1 MQPFKAFLF
10 TFLLGAWEYSKKGTL
25 HYNEPNNDAQK
36 QYNIRAGRRLY
47 EYGQLHKDTEGSI
60 TSLTSTDSIF
70 SGINDENAGSVQ
82 GAFGNDFE
90 RSVGTTHMDDL
101 KSATTSTISSSNLDA
116 NRERKSHSDSET
128 MPNNPSITE
137 EPVLVDIR
145 DNNTVSRHNS
155 ASSAMTAGTHVSN
168 GSRSTMGSYMD
179 STMGSY
185 MDSTMGSYMDS
196 TMGSY
201 LGSTMGSY
209 MDSTMGSYLGSTMS
223 NNSANRQ
230 SGESFDTSYEDLE
243 SVREEGREGWK
254 QAKEK
259 AQGKEILDE
268 FTHNRRKGARG
279 FKGHM
284 NKYDMRNMD
293 NDNYDVASEETLR
306 KRIRELNSAE
316 QGSFKG
322 VIEDSN
328 RSKKSRRT
336 GQRERE
342 FSDYSFNYKFDK
354 RDDDSNFGLNED
366 ERLLRRIQEM
376 NAEDREN
383 MRKTLKRLKKNGK
396 NTNLEDLEN
405 GKKTH
410 LEGLQKYVDLDY
422 DEGNFTSSNIYG
434 SEFDDEDDTSVYVGK
449 RKTEKNRSKGRTRN
463 SMTELR
469 SYIDETMNED
479 NAEIAHL
486 LVNKIEKYKNKVC
499 ALKKRNMK
507 EVNFISMKYNLKLK
521 KILLSIPLISLITS
535 IIVGFVL
542 FQFFVLTA
550 TTVFFITLFSSFLG
564 TIVSYGIMGKIMF
577 NSPFKVFDF
586 ILGKNSV
593 VNANYISPR
602 RKKIHVLKRG
612 FSGSGFSVYS

>member
-70 SGINDENAGSVQ
+70 SGMNDGNAGSVQ

-90 RSVGTTHMDDL
+90 SSVGTTHMDDL

-168 GSRSTMGSYMD
+168 DSRSTMGSYMD

-185 MDSTMGSYMDS
+185 M
-196 TMGSY
+196 
-201 LGSTMGSY
+201 
-209 MDSTMGSYLGSTMS
+209 GSTMS

-259 AQGKEILDE
+259 ARGEEILDE

-279 FKGHM
+279 FNGHM

-306 KRIRELNSAE
+306 KRIRELNSGE

-354 RDDDSNFGLNED
+354 RDDDSNFRLNED

-405 GKKTH
+405 GKKSH

-499 ALKKRNMK
+499 ALKKRNIK

-535 IIVGFVL
+535 VIVGLVL
-542 FQFFVLTA
+542 FQFFGLAVSTI
-550 TTVFFITLFSSFLG
+550 FFITLFSSFLG

-577 NSPFKVFDF
+577 NSPFKVFD
-586 ILGKNSV
+586 LMRGNNWKENDDYS
-593 VNANYISPR
+593 SR
-602 RKKIHVLKRG
+602 RRNKLK
-612 FSGSGFSVYS
+612 Y